1 MGVHDGHRDRLR
13 QKFAEHGLDPF
24 ADHEVLELLLFYAI
38 ARRNTNAIAHQLLEQ
53 FDSLEGVFSAPVES
67 LERIDGIGERTAHFL
82 HLMGELQRRL
92 RLGEGKEPLILN
104 STQAVGEYFLKR
116 FDCEQVEVIYQA
128 CLDAKGKVLKCCRL
142 SEGASASADVNIRRV
157 VEYALRYNASAVI
170 LAHNHPSGVALP
182 SREDIVATAQIEN
195 ALGAIGVTLVDHI
208 IVADGDFVSMA
219 ENGTLR
225 RRGY

>member
-13 QKFAEHGLDPF
+13 RKFAEHGLDPF
-24 ADHEVLELLLFYAI
+24 ADHEVLELLLFYVI
-38 ARRNTNAIAHQLLEQ
+38 ARRDTNFTAHRLLEQ
-53 FDSLEGVFSAPVES
+53 FGNLEGVFSASPEGLRQV
-67 LERIDGIGERTAHFL
+67 DGIGEQTALFL

-92 RLGEGKEPLILN
+92 RLEAGKAPVILG
-104 STQAVGEYFLKR
+104 STQAVGDYFLGR
-116 FDCEQVEVIYQA
+116 FSCEQVEVLYQV

-142 SEGASASADVNIRRV
+142 SEGTSAGADVNIRRV
-157 VEYALRYNASAVI
+157 VQCALEHNATGVI

-182 SREDIVATAQIEN
+182 SREDLVATAQIEA
-195 ALGAIGVTLVDHI
+195 ALGAIGVTLVDHV

-225 RRGY
+225 RRRY